1 MKNFRRVFLV
11 LFLVLVGIFNFNFT
25 SKAEGDLK
33 ASYQAFFAKEGEYS
47 GWSKDIEDNTKLYYN
62 NQYPPALKVGLVN
75 QPEGMSGTV
84 VYQVNLSGSGWLDP
98 VENRTETGAADINA
112 APLEAVKIWLNG
124 ELANNYDIYYKV
136 LQNGEFGAWIKNG
149 EVAGRFGEGSHISG
163 LVIAITK
170 KDAGEP
176 AESKK
181 LEVNIPHTT
190 AIDPNK
196 PMVALTYDDG
206 PNAHVTSHILT
217 LLEQNNARATFFMV
231 GSNVRPNASLVKRMV
246 KNGNEVGNHTWN
258 HKYLP
263 KLSEAERRNILE
275 MTNSVIAEVSGVSPK
290 LVRAPYGAVDRNTY
304 DTFKTMNM
312 PNILWSIDT
321 LDWKHKNAATSIN
334 TVLTHVKDGDIILMH
349 DIYPATAQASDTIIP
364 ELIKRGYQLVTV
376 SELSALRG
384 SMQAGRSYSSFR
396 K

>member
-1 MKNFRRVFLV
+1 
-11 LFLVLVGIFNFNFT
+11 
-25 SKAEGDLK
+25 
-33 ASYQAFFAKEGEYS
+33 
-47 GWSKDIEDNTKLYYN
+47 
-62 NQYPPALKVGLVN
+62 
-75 QPEGMSGTV
+75 
-84 VYQVNLSGSGWLDP
+84 
-98 VENRTETGAADINA
+98 
-112 APLEAVKIWLNG
+112 
-124 ELANNYDIYYKV
+124 
-136 LQNGEFGAWIKNG
+136 
-149 EVAGRFGEGSHISG
+149 
-163 LVIAITK
+163 
-170 KDAGEP
+170 
-176 AESKK
+176 
-181 LEVNIPHTT
+181 
-190 AIDPNK
+190 
-196 PMVALTYDDG
+196 
-206 PNAHVTSHILT
+206 
-217 LLEQNNARATFFMV
+217 
-231 GSNVRPNASLVKRMV
+231 MV